1 MLNLVKQDS
10 FSEVDFDQTNINVHQ
25 HESSRAK
32 SIIVF
37 VHGLGGRGYGTWND
51 FPKYVFEN
59 TDGPPRDVAIYRYS
73 DGLRTALTLRPKL
86 EAYFK
91 QLSNEIEDLS
101 EHYDDI
107 YFAAHSLGG
116 LMCLQA
122 IRHHFQS
129 APRAPGNLQSVAGV
143 FLFGSPQAGS
153 QWAIKIASIVI
164 HELKWL
170 APYSKAQEDVS
181 EYLANQVHGIIDTL
195 PSGDRN
201 VIPRLACIGLR
212 DKFVSSFSAAVGIP
226 SAQIG
231 FLDCTHKNLVKP
243 ESNESP
249 QVAWILNQIG
259 KISVMRQERRLTA
272 TNVVHRDRQ
281 PTGRAQY
288 DPNILITQVW
298 IDTDSRNWEDA
309 YHEACNA
316 ASTENVK
323 VVDVLDVP
331 IGTDAELHMSL
342 HHSRNI
348 LDNKLVDMMKIDRTL
363 DIKANSIIILSVGA
377 GHRESIDKINGRL
390 DAKRAAL
397 HQGRIY
403 IEGLTDPTTLR
414 QFLAELIS
422 RAVNQRS
429 RKIVSPIA

>member
-10 FSEVDFDQTNINVHQ
+10 FSEVEFDITNINVHQ
-25 HESSRAK
+25 HELSRAK

-51 FPKYVFEN
+51 FPKYVFES
-59 TDGPPRDVAIYRYS
+59 TDGPPRDVAIYRYA

-91 QLSNEIEDLS
+91 QLSKEIEDLS
-101 EHYDDI
+101 ELYDDI

-129 APRAPGNLQSVAGV
+129 ASRAPGNLQSVAGI

-153 QWAIKIASIVI
+153 QWAIKAASFVI

-201 VIPRLACIGLR
+201 VIPRLACIGMR

-226 SAQIG
+226 TAQIG
-231 FLDCTHKNLVKP
+231 ILDCTHKNLVKP
-243 ESNESP
+243 DSKASP
-249 QVAWILNQIG
+249 QVVWMLTQIG

-272 TNVVHRDRQ
+272 ASAVHRRRQ

-288 DPNILITQVW
+288 DPNTLITQVW
-298 IDTDSRNWEDA
+298 IDTDSRNWEDI

-323 VVDVLDVP
+323 VVDILDAPVD
-331 IGTDAELHMSL
+331 TDAELHMSL
-342 HHSRNI
+342 HHSKNI
-348 LDNKLVDMMKIDRTL
+348 LDNKLVDMVKIDETL
-363 DIKANSIIILSVGA
+363 DIRANSIIILSVGVSYL
-377 GHRESIDKINGRL
+377 ESIDKINGRL

-397 HQGRIY
+397 HPGRLY
-403 IEGLTDPTTLR
+403 VEGLTDPKKLR

-429 RKIVSPIA
+429 RKIVTPIA